1 MPVGKLPTGA
11 VLSNPSVLPATFAWL
26 ISPLILASNSSPHG
40 YSFSL
45 VPRAENSHSASVGS
59 RLPAQFAYRDAS
71 SKLTPTT
78 DWVDLDEDHSRN
90 EVWNV
95 LSLIEKGHIVRWLL
109 QIYQD
114 RMHQVS

>member
-1 MPVGKLPTGA
+1 MDIHSRWFREQKIPILLRLVAVYLPNLHT
-11 VLSNPSVLPATFAWL
+11 
-26 ISPLILASNSSPHG
+26 
-40 YSFSL
+40 
-45 VPRAENSHSASVGS
+45 EM
-59 RLPAQFAYRDAS
+59 RLQN
-71 SKLTPTT
+71 LLQQQG
-78 DWVDLDEDHSRN
+78 DWVGLDEDHSRN